1 MAELTTLQLALI
13 DINLQLSDAVNKS
26 TKSVYFLPNQIFR
39 QINNLQL
46 INNRFTTISGHFFLP
61 STRTSFTKL
70 RFRRSF

>member
-46 INNRFTTISGHFFLP
+46 INNRFTTISGHFFCQVQEHL
-61 STRTSFTKL
+61 SQN
-70 RFRRSF
+70 

>member
-1 MAELTTLQLALI
+1 MAELTTLRLALI

-46 INNRFTTISGHFFLP
+46 INNRFMAISGHFFLP
-61 STRTSFTKL
+61 ST
-70 RFRRSF
+70 